1 MASGLSYLK
10 RQLTG
15 FDFATGWKVASPL
28 SSYSRSPAILSVEDI
43 GNGSR
48 SCSCAA
54 GPERP
59 SPQETCGG
67 VINVSDLDWSN
78 HLFSRV
84 LDPRRSSSR
93 ALNPRFQLTT
103 SRPLY
108 ANPSQTSKTCIT
120 VIHLWS
126 RRENTNSADA
136 RHGTTGGIG
145 EELSG
150 HKALAHYRPEP
161 NQFLSDSHA

>member
-1 MASGLSYLK
+1 M
-10 RQLTG
+10 
-15 FDFATGWKVASPL
+15 ASPL

-59 SPQETCGG
+59 APQETCGG

-126 RRENTNSADA
+126 RRENTNSANA
-136 RHGTTGGIG
+136 RQNLGISPAAGEGKGREGKGTGKGSEGREGKGREGKGREGRDFTG
-145 EELSG
+145 
-150 HKALAHYRPEP
+150 RPCT
-161 NQFLSDSHA
+161 SSS